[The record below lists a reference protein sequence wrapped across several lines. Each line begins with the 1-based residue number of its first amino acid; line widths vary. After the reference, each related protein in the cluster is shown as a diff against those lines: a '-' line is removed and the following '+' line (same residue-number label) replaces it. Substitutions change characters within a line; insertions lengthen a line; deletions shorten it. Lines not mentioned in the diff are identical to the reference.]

1 MRKFNLWSGLK
12 VLDQSTAGFT
22 LVEAMVAIAILA
34 IGLLGVG
41 YTLNV
46 SSFIDQGSIQAL
58 HRPPDAQG
66 KVGVRDNFNIDQ
78 STVYGTLK

>member
-1 MRKFNLWSGLK
+1 MKKLNLCSGLK

-66 KVGVRDNFNIDQ
+66 KAGVRDNFNNDQ
-78 STVYGTLK
+78 STVYVTRK

>member
-1 MRKFNLWSGLK
+1 LRKFNLWSGLK

-58 HRPPDAQG
+58 HRPTDAQG
-66 KVGVRDNFNIDQ
+66 KVGVRDNFNNYQ